1 MMNGP
6 SQSLIHEYV
15 LLISKVR
22 VEFSVLSQKFPF
34 FHPFTHSFTQ
44 SIYFFSVSPNTR
56 HFIRHWEYSN
66 ERKRQNFLSSRLC
79 ILTENLVGLMF
90 SVSVFEKHW
99 QNIHRL
105 FQNLNRV
112 IGNI

>member
-15 LLISKVR
+15 LWISKVR

-44 SIYFFSVSPNTR
+44 SIYFFQYLQIQDTLLGTGN
-56 HFIRHWEYSN
+56 IAMN
-66 ERKRQNFLSSRLC
+66 ERDKTAYLQDFA
-79 ILTENLVGLMF
+79 F
-90 SVSVFEKHW
+90 
-99 QNIHRL
+99 
-105 FQNLNRV
+105 
-112 IGNI
+112 